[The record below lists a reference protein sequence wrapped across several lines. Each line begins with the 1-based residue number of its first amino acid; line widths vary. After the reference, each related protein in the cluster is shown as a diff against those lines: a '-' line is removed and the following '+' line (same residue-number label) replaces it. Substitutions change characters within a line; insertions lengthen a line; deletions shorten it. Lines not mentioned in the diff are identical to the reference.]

1 MKVSYYRMTTIV
13 ALLAIRPMNKNAFQ
27 KKKKKRAMNKNVN
40 LFGKKKY
47 KRNNN
52 NKIKM

>member
-27 KKKKKRAMNKNVN
+27 KKKKKSHEQKCKSF
-40 LFGKKKY
+40 LEKKY

>member
-13 ALLAIRPMNKNAFQ
+13 ALLAIRPMSKNPFQ

-40 LFGKKKY
+40 LFWKKNTKEIII
-47 KRNNN
+47 
-52 NKIKM
+52 IK